1 MGKNITLT
9 AKDGHK
15 LGAYVA
21 EPAGKPKGAIVVIQ
35 EIFGVN
41 AHMRKDAD
49 KFAAL
54 GYLAIAPALFD
65 RIKPGVDLGYNQ
77 ETMQEGFGY
86 VTKLDGPD
94 KPMMDIAAAVE
105 EAKKAGKV
113 GAVGYCWGGSLAWLC
128 ATRLGVPASS
138 YYGGRTASMVGEQP
152 KAACIMHFG
161 ERDKMIPMTDV
172 QKIKDAHPN
181 VPVYVYAADHG
192 FNCDER
198 PSYDKAS
205 AELALQRTVE
215 FFAKHVG

>member
-15 LGAYVA
+15 FGAYVA

-49 KFAAL
+49 KFAKQ
-54 GYLAIAPALFD
+54 GYVAIAPALFD

-105 EAKKAGKV
+105 EGKKYGKV

-128 ATRLGVPASS
+128 STRLAVPASS
-138 YYGGRTASMVGEQP
+138 YYGGRTASHVGE
-152 KAACIMHFG
+152 KAKAPCIMHFG
-161 ERDKMIPMTDV
+161 AKDKMIPMTDV
-172 QKIKDAHPN
+172 DKIKNAHPD
-181 VPVYVYAADHG
+181 VPVYVYDADHG

-198 PSYDKAS
+198 PSYNKEAAD
-205 AELALQRTVE
+205 LALSRTLE
-215 FFAKHVG
+215 FFTKNVG

>member
-1 MGKNITLT
+1 MGHNITLT

-15 LGAYVA
+15 LGAYRA
-21 EPAGKPKGAIVVIQ
+21 DPAGKPKGAIIVIQ

-41 AHMRKDAD
+41 QHMRKDAD
-49 KFAAL
+49 KFAKL
-54 GYLAIAPALFD
+54 GYVAIAPALFD
-65 RIKPGVDLGYNQ
+65 RIKPGVDLGYTQ
-77 ETMQEGFGY
+77 EAMQEGFGY

-105 EAKKAGKV
+105 EAKKIGKV

-138 YYGGRTASMVGEQP
+138 YYGGRTASLINEQS
-152 KAACIMHFG
+152 KAPCIMHYG
-161 ERDKMIPMTDV
+161 AKDKMIPQTDV
-172 QKIKDAHPN
+172 DKIKKAHPE
-181 VPVYVYAADHG
+181 VPVYVYDADHG

-198 PSYDKAS
+198 HSYDKAA